1 MQAVDIVK
9 EWFAR
14 VSKGDGPGALELFD
28 DEIEYT
34 VQGSSPVSGTYRGK
48 RALVKE
54 LFIPFQSRLDGDIVL
69 EPKHFIVEGDDVA
82 VLAEG
87 RAKTKRG
94 EAYNNS
100 YCIVFRVGDGRIT
113 HLNEFLDT
121 ALVETAIFE
130 KSLS

>member
-1 MQAVDIVK
+1 MQAVDVVK

-14 VSKGDGPGALELFD
+14 VAKGDGPGALELFD

-34 VQGSSPVSGTYRGK
+34 VQGSSPISGTYQGK
-48 RALVKE
+48 KALVKE
-54 LFIPFQSRLDGDIVL
+54 LFIPFQSKLDGNIAL
-69 EPKHFIVEGDDVA
+69 EPKRFIADGDDVA

-87 RAKTKRG
+87 RARTKSG
-94 EAYNNS
+94 AAYDNS

-130 KSLS
+130 KSLR